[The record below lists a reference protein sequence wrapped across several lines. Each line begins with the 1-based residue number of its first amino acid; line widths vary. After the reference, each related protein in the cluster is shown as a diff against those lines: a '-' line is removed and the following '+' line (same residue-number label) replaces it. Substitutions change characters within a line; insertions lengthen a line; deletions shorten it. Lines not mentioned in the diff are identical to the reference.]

1 MELDVLGVEQE
12 GTEELVGRSVEH
24 DVLDAE
30 WRDVELDEL
39 EGCVVEEGGLPL
51 NSRIICFHFGN
62 RSFSHT
68 QLLSSC
74 LAQLTRYC

>member
-39 EGCVVEEGGLPL
+39 EGCVVEERFTIKLSDHLLP
-51 NSRIICFHFGN
+51 FW
-62 RSFSHT
+62 
-68 QLLSSC
+68 
-74 LAQLTRYC
+74 